1 MIIFENV
8 TKMYDGNIGIENV
21 TVKIDKG
28 DFVFLVG
35 PSGAGKS
42 TFVKLILKKWTE
54 TRSEAESRP
63 MISSIRSSF
72 DTSSSMGKFD
82 SKPPSTTL

>member
-42 TFVKLILKKWTE
+42 TFV
-54 TRSEAESRP
+54 S
-63 MISSIRSSF
+63 
-72 DTSSSMGKFD
+72 
-82 SKPPSTTL
+82 

>member
-1 MIIFENV
+1 MIRFMIIFENV

-42 TFVKLILKKWTE
+42 TFVKLILKEVDGDKGRIESPGWT
-54 TRSEAESRP
+54 
-63 MISSIRSSF
+63 
-72 DTSSSMGKFD
+72 
-82 SKPPSTTL
+82 